1 MGLVELDY
9 FDESK
14 DGNLYVQLEPDV
26 SIDGDMNTLNYDV
39 YAYRKRN
46 GEPVYLGSL
55 KFELDG
61 RSLADVHKQEVLDQ
75 IEKGLINFEIRDA

>member
-9 FDESK
+9 FDRNK
-14 DGNLYVQLEPDV
+14 YGNISIQLESNHDE
-26 SIDGDMNTLNYDV
+26 DEGYEYLTYDV
-39 YAYRKRN
+39 FGYRKQN

-61 RSLADVHKQEVLDQ
+61 RSLADVHKQEVLEQ